1 MEGIIPLW
9 KEKGMTSHDC
19 VFKMRKILKTKKIG
33 HSGTL
38 DPDVEGVLPIAIGKA
53 TKVIEYM
60 VDSKKTYEGEI
71 TLGYSTTTED
81 RSGEVVSSKPVDS
94 DLSIED
100 IDKIMSSFIGEIIQ
114 TPPMYSAVKV
124 KGKRLYEYA
133 RAGEKIERPSRAVNI
148 YNYERTSDVNYNKI
162 ANTASFSFK
171 VSCSKGT
178 YVRTLAVDTG
188 ESLGFPAHMSKLIRT
203 ESGGYQ
209 SSDSFTLAQV
219 KEAMDNLEIE
229 KIIKPLETVLTP
241 FSVYELNEEEWN
253 RVRNGA
259 LIPKAEIPG
268 NKKMPV
274 VFYINQKAVA
284 IYSDHPTKLD
294 LLKPIKV
301 LRTEL

>member
-124 KGKRLYEYA
+124 NGKRLYEYA

-162 ANTASFSFK
+162 ANTASFAFK

-241 FSVYELNEEEWN
+241 FSAYELNEEEWN

>member
-124 KGKRLYEYA
+124 NGKRLYEYA

-162 ANTASFSFK
+162 ANTASFAFK

-178 YVRTLAVDTG
+178 YVRTLVVDTG

-241 FSVYELNEEEWN
+241 FSAYELNEEEWN

>member
-124 KGKRLYEYA
+124 NGKRLYEYA

-162 ANTASFSFK
+162 ANTASFAFK

-209 SSDSFTLAQV
+209 SSDSFTLVQV

-241 FSVYELNEEEWN
+241 FSAYELNEEEWN

>member
-124 KGKRLYEYA
+124 NGKRLYEYA
-133 RAGEKIERPSRAVNI
+133 RAGEKIEKPSRAVNI

-162 ANTASFSFK
+162 ANTASFAFK

-241 FSVYELNEEEWN
+241 FSAYELNEEEWN

>member
-124 KGKRLYEYA
+124 NGKRLYEYA

-162 ANTASFSFK
+162 ANTASFAFK

-241 FSVYELNEEEWN
+241 FSAYELNEEEWN

-294 LLKPIKV
+294 LLKPIKI

>member
-53 TKVIEYM
+53 TKVLEYM
-60 VDSKKTYEGEI
+60 VNSKKTYEGEI

-81 RSGEVVSSKPVDS
+81 GSGETVLSKTVD
-94 DLSIED
+94 DQLKLED
-100 IDKIMSSFIGEIIQ
+100 IDKAMDSFIGEIIQ

-124 KGKRLYEYA
+124 NGRRLYEYA
-133 RAGEKIERPSRAVNI
+133 RAGETVDRPSRSVNI
-148 YNYERTSDVNYNKI
+148 YNYERISNISYNSEES
-162 ANTASFSFK
+162 TASFAFK

-188 ESLGFPAHMSKLIRT
+188 EYLGYPSHMSKLMRT
-203 ESGGYQ
+203 ESGGYHAV
-209 SSDSFTLAQV
+209 DSFTLAQV
-219 KEAMDNLEIE
+219 KQAMDDSELE
-229 KIIKPLETVLTP
+229 KIINPLESVLTS
-241 FSVYELNEEEWN
+241 FSSYHLNEEEWSK
-253 RVRNGA
+253 VKNGS
-259 LIPKAEIPG
+259 LIPKNQVPENI
-268 NKKMPV
+268 KMPV
-274 VFYINQKAVA
+274 VFYLKQKAVA
-284 IYSDHPTKLD
+284 IYSDHPNKLD

>member
-124 KGKRLYEYA
+124 NGKRLYEYA

-162 ANTASFSFK
+162 ANTASFAFK

-229 KIIKPLETVLTP
+229 KIINPLETVLTP
-241 FSVYELNEEEWN
+241 FSAYELNEEEWN

>member
-124 KGKRLYEYA
+124 NGKRLYEYA

-148 YNYERTSDVNYNKI
+148 YNYERTSDVFYNKI
-162 ANTASFSFK
+162 ANTASFAFK

-209 SSDSFTLAQV
+209 SSDSFTLVQV

-241 FSVYELNEEEWN
+241 FSAYELNEEEWN

>member
-124 KGKRLYEYA
+124 NGKRLYEYA

-162 ANTASFSFK
+162 ANTASFAFK

-178 YVRTLAVDTG
+178 YVRTLAFDTG

-203 ESGGYQ
+203 ESSGYQ

-241 FSVYELNEEEWN
+241 FSAYELNEEEWN

-274 VFYINQKAVA
+274 VFYIKQKAVA

>member
-100 IDKIMSSFIGEIIQ
+100 IDKIMCSFIGEIIQ

-124 KGKRLYEYA
+124 NGKRLYEYA

-162 ANTASFSFK
+162 ANTASFAFK

-209 SSDSFTLAQV
+209 SSDSFTLVQV

-241 FSVYELNEEEWN
+241 FSAYELNEEEWN

>member
-241 FSVYELNEEEWN
+241 FSAYELNEEEWN